1 MRYKDES
8 KITLIGENMDILIG
22 EILNMAVTYSG
33 CPKLVCGES
42 KIGLWRYLAQLLLS
56 NFTLK

>member
-1 MRYKDES
+1 
-8 KITLIGENMDILIG
+8 MDILIG